1 MTTELPLWE
10 AAAATRV
17 MEREGRVFDICSGRH
32 QGNHESRAAFQGH
45 ALHRARQ
52 RARVL
57 ESIRAAGASGLT
69 CRELSKAWG
78 CMMNQV
84 SGRFSELKALGLV
97 RKVGVRDGSGVCIYE
112 PNEESC
118 VWEENV

>member
-1 MTTELPLWE
+1 MSYGPL
-10 AAAATRV
+10 
-17 MEREGRVFDICSGRH
+17 FDICYGRH
-32 QGNHESRAAFQGH
+32 QGNPESRAAFERH
-45 ALHRARQ
+45 APHRARQ

-57 ESIRAAGASGLT
+57 ESIRAAGATGLT

-84 SGRFSELKALGLV
+84 SGRFSELKAMGLV

-112 PNEESC
+112 PSQG
-118 VWEENV
+118 